1 MGKFMSISQ
10 VFEQILALIP
20 HRLEEPERRLP
31 KAFTRHRKLPLPRLI
46 TLILALTAS
55 GKSQGVDSKVGE
67 FFKHARRSGLW
78 PDAEAVHRSAVT
90 KARQQ
95 LPWSVFE
102 QLHQQ
107 AVGLAYDLWPAR
119 EQDLWHG
126 MSVYAIDGSR
136 YLLPATAELRQAFDP
151 DSGFDQPG
159 KGHYPECLVSTAYDV
174 FRRLP
179 VARTVVPIPEANERA
194 QAQALVARIPR
205 GGVLLH
211 DQGYP
216 SFEYLHHLE
225 HHYDGYYLFRCPAQ
239 STFPAV
245 ERFVRSGQPEAL
257 IDLHPTHGFLK
268 HQPKTQRAAVA
279 AIPLRAIR
287 LVAPDGT
294 VSVLL
299 TNLLDRKT
307 FPVVQI
313 IEWYFRRWGIE
324 DHYRHEKT
332 FLEIEI
338 FHSHTEN
345 GIRQELFAVLIMSV
359 ITRMLMMLSSPPGAV
374 AEPQF
379 KNAIMSLASDAALL
393 VPEQPHLAFQIFQ
406 EVLTEIARVKYYR
419 PKQPRSPQPRVSRRP
434 INKWQQGRAKI
445 LATT

>member
-1 MGKFMSISQ
+1 MSISQ
-10 VFEQILALIP
+10 VFEPILALIP
-20 HRLEEPERRLP
+20 HRLEEPEQRSP
-31 KAFTRHRKLPLPRLI
+31 KAFTRRRKLPLPRLI
-46 TLILALTAS
+46 TFILAITAS

-67 FFKHARRSGLW
+67 FFKHARRDGLW

-95 LPWSVFE
+95 LPWQVFE

-119 EQDLWHG
+119 EQELWHG

-136 YLLPATAELRQAFDP
+136 YLLPATDELRQAFDP
-151 DSGFDQPG
+151 DSGFDHPG

-194 QAQALVARIPR
+194 QAQVLVARIPR

-216 SFEYLHHLE
+216 SFEYIPHLE

-257 IDLHPTHGFLK
+257 IDLHPTHGFLN
-268 HQPKTQRAAVA
+268 HPPKAQRAAIA

-307 FPVVQI
+307 FPVAQI
-313 IEWYFRRWGIE
+313 IELYFRRWGVE

-332 FLEIEI
+332 FLEIEV
-338 FHSHTEN
+338 FHSRTEN
-345 GIRQELFAVLIMSV
+345 GIRQELFAVLMMSV
-359 ITRMLMMLSSPPGAV
+359 ITRLLMMLSGPPGAV

-379 KNAIMSLASDAALL
+379 KNAIMTLASDAALL